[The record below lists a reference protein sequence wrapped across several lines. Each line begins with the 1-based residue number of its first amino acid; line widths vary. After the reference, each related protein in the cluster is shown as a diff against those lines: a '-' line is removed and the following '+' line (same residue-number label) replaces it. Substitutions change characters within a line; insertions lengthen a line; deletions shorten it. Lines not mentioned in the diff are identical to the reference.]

1 MKKLGRPPVPDS
13 ARRAWAKYRPQSG
26 SGQLAALAKAL
37 GIKQANFNSSWSFV
51 PEKHLAATAAFLG
64 VPEADLRPDL
74 HPDLYPPEPW
84 SAL

>member
-1 MKKLGRPPVPDS
+1 
-13 ARRAWAKYRPQSG
+13 
-26 SGQLAALAKAL
+26 LAELAKVL

-64 VPEADLRPDL
+64 VPEAELRPDL